1 VVVYRV
7 HAAHDFE
14 ENPMKTD
21 EKWEAWIRKTL
32 KEARLEEP
40 SPGALR
46 RAVALGSQLPGK
58 KALGQWLVELIFDSA
73 SAPLPAGVRGAAGGE
88 RRVLYQIGL
97 PEGGEPWQLDL
108 RVRRESGDT
117 LAVTGQILPPLA
129 GGRVEARVGRVRRTR
144 ELGESGE
151 FLLRSLP
158 VEAGTLRL
166 EIFPDDGESLVIP
179 DIPLL
184 AKDEGPS

>member
-1 VVVYRV
+1 MY
-7 HAAHDFE
+7 ATHDFE
-14 ENPMKTD
+14 EDPMKHD

-32 KEARLEEP
+32 REARLEEP
-40 SPGALR
+40 SRGALR
-46 RAVALGSQLPGK
+46 CAVALGSQLPGRK
-58 KALGQWLVELIFDSA
+58 TAGQWLVELIFDSA

-88 RRVLYQIGL
+88 RRILYQIGP

-117 LAVTGQILPPLA
+117 LGVTGQILPPPA
-129 GGRVEARVGRVRRTR
+129 GGRVEARVGRIRRTR
-144 ELGESGE
+144 KLGESGE

-166 EIFPDDGESLVIP
+166 EILPDGGDPLVIP
-179 DIPLL
+179 DVPLL
-184 AKDEGPS
+184 ATDEEPN